1 VSGPDQVLQLLADG
15 ERHRHV
21 GETKMNKNSSRSHT
35 IFRMVIESRNTTA
48 TAGGGSGGTDNG
60 SSDVGAIRVS
70 ALTLVDLAGSERIA
84 KTGAEGQRAKEGAAI
99 NKSLLTLGT
108 VINKLSEGVV
118 AAGGHIP
125 YRDSKLTRILQP
137 SLGGNAKT
145 AIICAITPAAQHV
158 EESHS
163 TLRFACRAKRVVNN
177 ATVNEVLSDA
187 AVLKRQANEI
197 EELRKALQSSGNAS
211 QIEEEINRLRA
222 ELLHKD
228 QERNNM
234 SSALA
239 AEKEERE
246 RAQRKVDNMA
256 RLMLEGNNNA
266 GDIGVGGSPDAA
278 AVAGG
283 GVGKKKKDS
292 RRETW
297 CPGAGQRKRPL
308 LPNIAAHA
316 EDGVNGSMG
325 AFNTGAAQ
333 RRSDGGALL
342 SWSAG
347 VSPPRKVQC
356 SEALDGGVDENT
368 RGISANNPMKGD
380 VSELQARVRELET
393 ANELMQR
400 ELDALA
406 EGAQRTQQQLRDAE
420 DELMVVA
427 EERDTMGPAL
437 KEAQWKAR
445 QLEKEKAEVAAER
458 DAVAATVA
466 ELEAAVAAA
475 QKMDTSDGDEVKQQ
489 LKTMTAEAARLR
501 EELESA
507 EKAKVELAETQAEKE
522 RLNARVEKVKCAATE
537 AEEKAKS
544 LAHEVSD
551 AVLAKNAAEDKLTE
565 VETRARSLYEETERL
580 SAHISDLESRKRAPL
595 YQKRQEDE
603 LRATVEKA
611 READVRATDAEL
623 RAKEAKAAADAAEG
637 KVAKLQEELERALA
651 NSGEE
656 VSDLR
661 DQLEVTAQRVAAEAE
676 LVAAKHAEALAAA
689 QARED
694 ALAAAK
700 TDIEDALAKREADFE
715 RLQSEVTAQQEAQ
728 TVLTAELEETKA
740 CADAAAQ
747 HVQFLEEKAESEAA
761 EAEKEKQALQ
771 EQIKSIR
778 AEMVIAAEDHATAVA
793 AVGEEKEA
801 LVAVNTALEAAKTE
815 LEGKV
820 ALAAASLNAAE
831 ELKDLKRKYKDETSR
846 LNLALKSASAGSR
859 GTEKAADRA
868 AKDTERLRNQIK
880 DLEGKLRTA
889 VADKNSAQM
898 EKAAVDRELRGAK
911 AQLDKL
917 GKSVSR
923 IAGVEE
929 RKRESV
935 MQGFNQA
942 KSRLA
947 TVEDSLIAAQTDLER
962 TTLEL
967 EGKKAEVENLAAQL
981 EGAQRANEE
990 AIARYEGLMAHLQEI
1005 ESERDVLEED
1015 LNTTRAELS
1024 EMTENEEAAAEKI
1037 IELETML
1044 ADVED
1049 AKAMVSHEKAT
1060 LENELKN
1067 LSAEAASN
1075 AERLTKAEA
1084 QLPRIEEL
1092 QTQLNGARAELE
1104 AAQSSARANDEA
1116 AKTRVA
1122 ALEADVALLESK
1134 MEDVVAAA
1142 GQDKLDAE
1150 AAMQEAAQKI
1160 AAAETSLEERA
1171 AYVSSLENQINDAI
1185 SEGMELKAA
1194 AEGAAQQCTTLEEQ
1208 LARATATAEVACE
1221 NVEEVTAELQ
1231 ATKKREEEAEKKL
1244 SGLKNELELS
1254 KNAAAEVAAEAE
1266 GLRAQVAAN
1275 AENTAAL
1282 ETRLGELESELKLMT
1297 TERKMVESEL
1307 ETALTEA
1314 ARWQAVVEDLRSAQN
1329 ETDAGIAEK
1338 SAALMQAQATVAEL
1352 TSRVTAAESEVVAAG
1367 EREAEVRVDLESRL
1381 TEVQN
1386 ELEGVIASAAATEAA
1401 LTEERANAVSLAS
1414 TLDSLRAELE
1424 IERSAVQAQQELA
1437 AQQMAA
1443 ASATAA
1449 MVAEDSE
1456 RKIASLNSRIQSLEG
1471 QLHRAAAEAEVLQQ
1485 RALAA
1490 AGPDGTKLAALE
1502 QRCTDLEND
1511 LRKSRRRE
1519 EKLQALQF
1527 RLKED
1532 IRQAGGDNM
1541 ATVFDQLRDVRS
1553 LEYELDRVANRATRD
1568 KAALKEALVAAQKRV
1583 SELENSNSNAAIQH
1597 TGSLGSKIRLASA
1610 ATVALADKENQIHH
1624 GA

>member
-1 VSGPDQVLQLLADG
+1 MLQLLAEG
-15 ERHRHV
+15 ESHRHV

-35 IFRMVIESRNTTA
+35 IFRMVIESRSTTA
-48 TAGGGSGGTDNG
+48 AAGGGVDVGGG
-60 SSDVGAIRVS
+60 DVGAIRVS

-108 VINKLSEGVV
+108 VINKLSEGVA

-145 AIICAITPAAQHV
+145 AIICAITPASQHV

-197 EELRKALQSSGNAS
+197 EELRKALQSSGNAAH
-211 QIEEEINRLRA
+211 IEEEINRLRA

-256 RLMLEGNNNA
+256 RLMLEGNTA
-266 GDIGVGGSPDAA
+266 GAVGVGGSPDAA
-278 AVAGG
+278 VVGG
-283 GVGKKKKDS
+283 GKKKKRDS

-308 LPNIAAHA
+308 LPNLAVLT
-316 EDGVNGSMG
+316 EDGVNGSTNASG
-325 AFNTGAAQ
+325 AQ

-356 SEALDGGVDENT
+356 SESLGGGGVDE
-368 RGISANNPMKGD
+368 SARRSSHQAMGGD

-393 ANELMQR
+393 ANDLMQR
-400 ELDALA
+400 ELDSLA

-420 DELMVVA
+420 DELMSVA
-427 EERDTMGPAL
+427 EERDNMGPAL

-445 QLEKEKAEVAAER
+445 QLEKEVAEVAAER
-458 DAVAATVA
+458 DAVSATVT

-475 QKMDTSDGDEVKQQ
+475 QNMDTADGDEVKQQ
-489 LKTMTAEAARLR
+489 LQTLTAEAARLR

-507 EKAKVELAETQAEKE
+507 EKAKVELAEAQAEKE
-522 RLNARVEKVKCAATE
+522 RLNAKVEKAKCAAAE

-544 LAHEVSD
+544 LADEVNE
-551 AVLAKNAAEDKLTE
+551 ARFAKIAAEDKLTE

-611 READVRATDAEL
+611 GEAEARATEAEL

-637 KVAKLQEELERALA
+637 RVAKLQEELDRALA
-651 NSGEE
+651 SSNEE
-656 VSDLR
+656 ISDLH
-661 DQLEVTAQRVAAEAE
+661 DQLKVAAQRVAAEAE

-700 TDIEDALAKREADFE
+700 SATEEALAAREADFE
-715 RLQSEVTAQQEAQ
+715 RLNAELSAQQEAQ
-728 TVLTAELEETKA
+728 TALTAELEETKA

-747 HVQFLEEKAESEAA
+747 HVQFLEEKAENEAV
-761 EAEKEKQALQ
+761 EAEKEKNALQ
-771 EQIKSIR
+771 EQIESLR
-778 AEMVIAAEDHATAVA
+778 AEMVTAAEGHSTALA
-793 AVGEEKEA
+793 AVGEEKGA

-820 ALAAASLNAAE
+820 ALAAASINAAE
-831 ELKDLKRKYKDETSR
+831 ELKELRRKYKDETAR
-846 LNLALKSASAGSR
+846 LNLALKSAGAGSK

-889 VADKNSAQM
+889 IADKNSAQM

-917 GKSVSR
+917 GKTVSR

-947 TVEDSLIAAQTDLER
+947 TLEDSLMAAQTDLER
-962 TTLEL
+962 TTFEL
-967 EGKKAEVENLAAQL
+967 EGKKAEIENLTAQL
-981 EGAQRANEE
+981 EETQRAGEE
-990 AIARYEGLMAHLQEI
+990 ATAR
-1005 ESERDVLEED
+1005 VED
-1015 LNTTRAELS
+1015 LSAQLEDAECEGEHLRADLNAVRAELS
-1024 EMTENEEAAAEKI
+1024 EKTEEAAATAEKVI
-1037 IELETML
+1037 KLETML

-1060 LENELKN
+1060 LETELKS
-1067 LSAEAASN
+1067 LGAEAAAT
-1075 AERLTKAEA
+1075 AERLKDAEA

-1092 QTQLNGARAELE
+1092 QSQLDGAREELE
-1104 AAQSSARANDEA
+1104 TAQSSATANDEA
-1116 AKTRVA
+1116 AKTRIAV
-1122 ALEADVALLESK
+1122 LEADIALLESK
-1134 MEDVVAAA
+1134 MEEIVAAS
-1142 GQDKLDAE
+1142 GQDKLNAD

-1160 AAAETSLEERA
+1160 AAAETSLQEHA
-1171 AYVSSLENQINDAI
+1171 AYVSSLENQINDSM

-1194 AEGAAQQCTTLEEQ
+1194 AEGAAQQCRTLEEQ
-1208 LARATATAEVACE
+1208 LARATATAEVAHE
-1221 NVEEVTAELQ
+1221 HIEETTAELQ
-1231 ATKKREEEAEKKL
+1231 ATKTREEAAKMEL
-1244 SGLKNELELS
+1244 CDVRNELGIT

-1282 ETRLGELESELKLMT
+1282 ETRLTELECELKSMT
-1297 TERKMVESEL
+1297 SERKMVESEL

-1352 TSRVTAAESEVVAAG
+1352 ESRVAAAEGELVAVR
-1367 EREAEVRVDLESRL
+1367 EREAEIRVDLESRL

-1401 LTEERANAVSLAS
+1401 LTEERADAISLAS
-1414 TLDSLRAELE
+1414 TLESLRSELE

-1437 AQQMAA
+1437 AQQVAA
-1443 ASATAA
+1443 AEATAERHTA
-1449 MVAEDSE
+1449 MVAQDSE

-1471 QLHRAAAEAEVLQQ
+1471 QLHRAATEAEVSQQ

-1490 AGPDGTKLAALE
+1490 AGPVGTKLAALE

-1519 EKLQALQF
+1519 EKLQALQY

-1532 IRQAGGDNM
+1532 IRQAGGDTM

-1553 LEYELDRVANRATRD
+1553 LEYELDRVANRAARE

-1583 SELENSNSNAAIQH
+1583 SELENSNSNAAVLYS
-1597 TGSLGSKIRLASA
+1597 GSLGSKKRLAPA

-1624 GA
+1624 GV

>member
-1 VSGPDQVLQLLADG
+1 MLQLLAEG
-15 ERHRHV
+15 ESHRHV

-35 IFRMVIESRNTTA
+35 IFRMVIESRSTTA
-48 TAGGGSGGTDNG
+48 AAGGGVDIGGG
-60 SSDVGAIRVS
+60 DVGAIRVS

-108 VINKLSEGVV
+108 VINKLSEGVA

-197 EELRKALQSSGNAS
+197 EELRKALQSSGNAAH
-211 QIEEEINRLRA
+211 IEEEINRLRA

-256 RLMLEGNNNA
+256 RLMLEGNTA
-266 GDIGVGGSPDAA
+266 GAVGVGGSPDA
-278 AVAGG
+278 VVG
-283 GVGKKKKDS
+283 GKKKKRDS

-308 LPNIAAHA
+308 LPNLTVLA
-316 EDGVNGSMG
+316 EDGVNGSTN
-325 AFNTGAAQ
+325 ASAAQ
-333 RRSDGGALL
+333 RRSAGGALL

-356 SEALDGGVDENT
+356 SAALGDDGLDEST
-368 RGISANNPMKGD
+368 RRSSAHQAMGGD
-380 VSELQARVRELET
+380 VSDLQARVRELET
-393 ANELMQR
+393 ANDLMQR
-400 ELDALA
+400 ELDSLA

-420 DELMVVA
+420 DELMSVA
-427 EERDTMGPAL
+427 EERDNMGPAL

-445 QLEKEKAEVAAER
+445 QLEKEIAEVAAER
-458 DAVAATVA
+458 DAVSATVT

-475 QKMDTSDGDEVKQQ
+475 QNMDTADGDEVKQQ
-489 LKTMTAEAARLR
+489 LQTLTAEAARLR

-507 EKAKVELAETQAEKE
+507 EKAKVELAEAQAEKE
-522 RLNARVEKVKCAATE
+522 RLNAKVEKAKCAAAE

-544 LAHEVSD
+544 LADEVNE
-551 AVLAKNAAEDKLTE
+551 ARFAKIAAEDKLTE

-611 READVRATDAEL
+611 GEAEARATEAEL

-637 KVAKLQEELERALA
+637 RVAKLQEELDRALA
-651 NSGEE
+651 SSSEE
-656 VSDLR
+656 ISDLH
-661 DQLEVTAQRVAAEAE
+661 DQLKVAAQRVAVEAE

-700 TDIEDALAKREADFE
+700 SATEEALAAREADFE
-715 RLQSEVTAQQEAQ
+715 RLNVELSAQQEAQ
-728 TVLTAELEETKA
+728 TALTAELEETKA

-747 HVQFLEEKAESEAA
+747 HVQFLEEKAENEAA
-761 EAEKEKQALQ
+761 EAEKEKHALQ
-771 EQIKSIR
+771 EQIESLR
-778 AEMVIAAEDHATAVA
+778 AEMVTAAEGHSTALA

-801 LVAVNTALEAAKTE
+801 LVAVNTALEAAKIE

-820 ALAAASLNAAE
+820 ALAAASINAAE
-831 ELKDLKRKYKDETSR
+831 ELKELRRKYKDETAR
-846 LNLALKSASAGSR
+846 LNLALKSASAGSK

-889 VADKNSAQM
+889 IADKNSAQM

-917 GKSVSR
+917 GKTVSR

-947 TVEDSLIAAQTDLER
+947 TLEDSLMAAQTDLER
-962 TTLEL
+962 TTFEL
-967 EGKKAEVENLAAQL
+967 EGKKAEIENLTAQL
-981 EGAQRANEE
+981 EETQRADEE
-990 AIARYEGLMAHLQEI
+990 ATAR
-1005 ESERDVLEED
+1005 VED
-1015 LNTTRAELS
+1015 LSAQLEDEEREGEHLRADLNAVRAELS
-1024 EMTENEEAAAEKI
+1024 EKTEEAAATAEKVI
-1037 IELETML
+1037 KLETML

-1060 LENELKN
+1060 LETELKS
-1067 LSAEAASN
+1067 LGAEASAT
-1075 AERLTKAEA
+1075 AERLKEAEA

-1092 QTQLNGARAELE
+1092 QSQLDGAREELE
-1104 AAQSSARANDEA
+1104 AAQSSATANDEA
-1116 AKTRVA
+1116 AKTRIAV
-1122 ALEADVALLESK
+1122 LEADIALLESK
-1134 MEDVVAAA
+1134 MEEIVAAA
-1142 GQDKLDAE
+1142 GQDKLNAE

-1160 AAAETSLEERA
+1160 AAAETSLQEHA
-1171 AYVSSLENQINDAI
+1171 AYVSSLENQINDSM

-1194 AEGAAQQCTTLEEQ
+1194 AEGAAQQCRTLEEQ
-1208 LARATATAEVACE
+1208 LARATATAEVAHE
-1221 NVEEVTAELQ
+1221 HVEETTAELQ
-1231 ATKKREEEAEKKL
+1231 ATKTREEAAKMEL
-1244 SGLKNELELS
+1244 CDVRNELEIT
-1254 KNAAAEVAAEAE
+1254 KHAAAEVAAEAE

-1282 ETRLGELESELKLMT
+1282 ETRLTELESELKSMT
-1297 TERKMVESEL
+1297 SERNMVESEL

-1352 TSRVTAAESEVVAAG
+1352 ESRVAAAEGELVAVR
-1367 EREAEVRVDLESRL
+1367 EREAEIRVDLESRL

-1401 LTEERANAVSLAS
+1401 LTEERANAISLAS
-1414 TLDSLRAELE
+1414 TLESLRSELE

-1437 AQQMAA
+1437 AQQVAA
-1443 ASATAA
+1443 AEATAERHTA
-1449 MVAEDSE
+1449 MVAQDSE

-1471 QLHRAAAEAEVLQQ
+1471 QLHRAATEAEVSQQ

-1490 AGPDGTKLAALE
+1490 AGPVGTKLAALE

-1519 EKLQALQF
+1519 EKLQALQY

-1532 IRQAGGDNM
+1532 IRQAGGDTM

-1553 LEYELDRVANRATRD
+1553 LEYELDRVANRAARE

-1583 SELENSNSNAAIQH
+1583 SELENSNSNAAVLYS
-1597 TGSLGSKIRLASA
+1597 GSLGSKKRLAPA

-1624 GA
+1624 GV